1 MTDNSLY
8 PYYVKSYFKVGLTFF
23 IWEYFLHLAK
33 TLKVMERKEDNS
45 GYLLITPFTKQTYA
59 Y

>member
-8 PYYVKSYFKVGLTFF
+8 PYYVQSCFKAGLTFF

-33 TLKVMERKEDNS
+33 TLKGMERREENS
-45 GYLLITPFTKQTYA
+45 GYLLITPFTKQTHA
-59 Y
+59 F